1 MPCKHLRLGHPPRR
15 VNFCGIG
22 LLSDCRET
30 RDVFQLGD
38 TTTRTHSTEKPA
50 AKEANARK
58 IEFTAKILRFSS
70 ILVVLY
76 LATAQLSP
84 LAPDSII
91 AAITLGT
98 RLCL

>member
-1 MPCKHLRLGHPPRR
+1 MG
-15 VNFCGIG
+15 
-22 LLSDCRET
+22 SDYCQIVAKL
-30 RDVFQLGD
+30 DVFQLGD

-91 AAITLGT
+91 AITLGT
-98 RLCL
+98 RLCV